1 MSYNFTSNQTAD
13 TSQQTVQLD
22 LIRRGWIFAVPYS
35 RDARYDLIVD
45 RGGKKFE
52 TIQIKTIDHSIL
64 RCTTRPMHCR
74 EFVSANGKQRNNYH
88 YKDLEI
94 DWIVGVTKDGQCL
107 YYPYA
112 TFSQYETINIRVIP
126 PGDFGVAS
134 VQSSRPKGYVWEHSD
149 VVSLG

>member
-13 TSQQTVQLD
+13 MSQQAVQLD
-22 LIRRGWIFAVPYS
+22 ITRRGWIFAVPSS

-45 RGGKKFE
+45 RGHKKFE
-52 TIQIKTIDHSIL
+52 TIQIKTIDHYII

-88 YKDLEI
+88 YKDLGI
-94 DWIVGVTKDGQCL
+94 DWIVGVTKDGHCL

-112 TFSQYETINIRVIP
+112 TFSQYETMNIRHVP
-126 PGDFGVAS
+126 PGDFGRAT
-134 VQSSRPKGYVWEHSD
+134 VQSSQPKVHIWGESD
-149 VVSLG
+149 VIALG